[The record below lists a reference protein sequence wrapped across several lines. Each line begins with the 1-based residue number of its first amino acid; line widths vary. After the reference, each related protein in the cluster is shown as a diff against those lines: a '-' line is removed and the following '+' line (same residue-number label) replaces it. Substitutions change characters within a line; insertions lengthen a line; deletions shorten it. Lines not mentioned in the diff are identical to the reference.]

1 MAGGVKA
8 ASRSLKEARNAQ
20 QQQIVTAA
28 AQPVTGAPLGE
39 PNTPVARKKF
49 DLKGLLTGM

>member
-1 MAGGVKA
+1 VAGGVKA

>member
-1 MAGGVKA
+1 MANGVKA

-20 QQQIVTAA
+20 QQQIATAA
-28 AQPVTGAPLGE
+28 AQPVTGAPLGA
-39 PNTPVARKKF
+39 PNTPITRHKF